1 MDGIVAVLVLVV
13 AVVMLF
19 AQVKLFSIDST
30 LKDIRDELKKANGE
44 RPAAQAAA
52 AGFTKLGL

>member
-1 MDGIVAVLVLVV
+1 MDGIVAALSIGI

-19 AQVKLFSIDST
+19 AQAKLFSIDST
-30 LKDIRDELKKANGE
+30 LKDIREELKKANGE
-44 RPAAQAAA
+44 DSSAHAVA